1 MASSRDGVRDADPVL
16 RKFANESAA
25 VAGMNAEAREILQ
38 FAMMKR
44 GWGYKEL
51 AEALRTMGIT
61 RSAAAINRRINR
73 GNFTAGFFLA
83 CIVAMRFE
91 LDLREL
97 DK

>member
-1 MASSRDGVRDADPVL
+1 MASSRDGVRDAGTEP
-16 RKFANESAA
+16 RKFASESAA
-25 VAGMNAEAREILQ
+25 VAVMSAEASEILK
-38 FAMMKR
+38 FGMMKR

-51 AEALRTMGIT
+51 SEALRTMGII

-97 DK
+97 NK